1 MYQPVRYFGVEMR
14 RFAELS
20 DLEPVFAIYMDAKVV
35 HFLGF
40 DPMPIEAFKP
50 IFYELV
56 ESRCFFVYEVYG
68 EIAGFYKASRHPGRA
83 NHVAYLGSLAVAP
96 KFQGQGVA
104 QIMVE
109 EAIEALCHQGAKRI
123 ELIVES
129 DNTRG
134 LAFYTRLGF
143 EIEGKLRKFYKR
155 FHESTYVDDYI
166 MSKIFD

>member
-1 MYQPVRYFGVEMR
+1 MH

-20 DLEPVFAIYMDAKVV
+20 DLEAVFSIYMDARVV

-50 IFYELV
+50 IFCEFL
-56 ESRCFFVYEVYG
+56 ESSSFFVYEVSG

-83 NHVAYLGSLAVAP
+83 SHVAYLGSLAVAP

-104 QIMVE
+104 QIMVG
-109 EAIEALCHQGAKRI
+109 EAIEALCQQGAKRV

-129 DNTRG
+129 DNVRG

-155 FHESTYVDDYI
+155 SHESTYIDDYM

>member
-1 MYQPVRYFGVEMR
+1 MH
-14 RFAELS
+14 RFAELR
-20 DLEPVFAIYMDAKVV
+20 DLEPIFAIYMDARVA
-35 HFLGF
+35 HFLGY
-40 DPMPIEAFKP
+40 DPMPVEEFKP
-50 IFYELV
+50 IFCELV
-56 ESRCFFVYEVYG
+56 ESHCFFVYEVSG
-68 EIAGFYKASRHPGRA
+68 EIAGFYKASRYPGRA
-83 NHVAYLGSLAVAP
+83 SHVAYLGSLAVAP

-109 EAIEALCHQGAKRI
+109 EAMEALCCAGAKRI

-155 FHESTYVDDYI
+155 SHESAYVDDYI

>member
-1 MYQPVRYFGVEMR
+1 MR
-14 RFAELS
+14 RLAELS
-20 DLEPVFAIYMDAKVV
+20 DLEPVFFIYMNAEVI

-50 IFYELV
+50 IFYEFV
-56 ESRCFFVYEVYG
+56 ESRCFFVYEVSG
-68 EIAGFYKASRHPGRA
+68 ELAGFYKASRHPGRA
-83 NHVAYLGSLAVAP
+83 SHVAYLGSLAVAP
-96 KFQGQGVA
+96 KFQGQGIA

-109 EAIEALCHQGAKRI
+109 EAIEELCRLGAKRI

-134 LAFYTRLGF
+134 LSFYTRLGF

-155 FHESTYVDDYI
+155 SHESTYVDDYI